1 MVCIYCGHET
11 EVTNSRP
18 AARLPRVW
26 RRRVCKACVAQ
37 FTTNELP
44 DFASSMVVQAP
55 SGALKPFLRD
65 KLFLSVHRALSHRED
80 ALSSA
85 TELTNTAIGKAFRQK
100 PEGSV
105 LPASLLA
112 KVTLESLRRFDPLAG
127 HTYKAYHQRTLG
139 KSTS

>member
-1 MVCIYCGHET
+1 M
-11 EVTNSRP
+11 
-18 AARLPRVW
+18 
-26 RRRVCKACVAQ
+26 
-37 FTTNELP
+37 
-44 DFASSMVVQAP
+44 QAP

-65 KLFLSVHRALSHRED
+65 KLFLSIHRALSHRDD
-80 ALSSA
+80 ALTSA

-100 PEGSV
+100 SDGAV
-105 LPASLLA
+105 LPATLIA